1 MRTTDTQLQ
10 AERGRPARSRS
21 QLGPRVGRRFQL
33 RARGG
38 RASSGAASGSAAPP
52 LQLRRERGDK
62 GGCCSPH
69 GALSPRGTEAG
80 GAAGGPAPPR
90 APRGQRRLLPGAG
103 PPPRALRPRALGH
116 PRGAHGRAPPPSAP
130 HPAAVT
136 WKTDPNQRRDRDRG
150 GGRTRPRGPAPG
162 SRPLAAVTRGRGQ
175 PGTQA
180 RSRRVSA
187 GRRGSRPDWRQRSR
201 GGAEGAGRGARWPP
215 GMPRGT
221 ASACGR
227 CRRRRRPEVG

>member
-1 MRTTDTQLQ
+1 MRPGASAASSRELVP
-10 AERGRPARSRS
+10 RPAPSA
-21 QLGPRVGRRFQL
+21 LGLWVI
-33 RARGG
+33 
-38 RASSGAASGSAAPP
+38 
-52 LQLRRERGDK
+52 
-62 GGCCSPH
+62 
-69 GALSPRGTEAG
+69 
-80 GAAGGPAPPR
+80 
-90 APRGQRRLLPGAG
+90 PGAHT
-103 PPPRALRPRALGH
+103 A
-116 PRGAHGRAPPPSAP
+116 GRPPPSAP

-201 GGAEGAGRGARWPP
+201 GGAEGAGRWRGAGRAMASRHAARHGFRLWPVQAAAAAGSGLSRRLGALPALPEPGARLQ
-215 GMPRGT
+215 
-221 ASACGR
+221 SS
-227 CRRRRRPEVG
+227 CRRRGRNDRCEGPGRADPFLPQCERRPEPRSGEAAERRGRGGPGT